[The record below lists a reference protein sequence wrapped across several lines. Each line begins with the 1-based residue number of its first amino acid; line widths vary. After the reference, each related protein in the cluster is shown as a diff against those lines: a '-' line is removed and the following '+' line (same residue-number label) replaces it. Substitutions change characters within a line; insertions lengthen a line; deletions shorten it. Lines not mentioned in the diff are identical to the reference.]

1 MEYYVM
7 VLVKFLIGFLIVI
20 LHLNFSGKTQMNQM
34 SPVDFIGNFVLG
46 GIIGGVIYNQ
56 DIPLLQYII
65 VLLTGVLLISLLNWV
80 CKHVWFFR
88 SFAIGEPITI
98 IKDGRFVMKNIL
110 EKNNKV
116 DILNIASILHSQGI
130 TSFQEVSYAQIEPSG
145 SLTAITEKGKYPSLI
160 LFKNGEYRVP
170 DLHKIDKDTDWL
182 KQQLQEQGLAEE
194 DVYLV
199 EYWDGKLNFIQH
211 NGEVKRC

>member
-1 MEYYVM
+1 M

-65 VLLTGVLLISLLNWV
+65 VLLIGVLLISLLNWV

-88 SFAIGEPITI
+88 SFAIGEPIAI
-98 IKDGRFVMKNIL
+98 IKDGKFIMENIL
-110 EKNNKV
+110 QKKNKI
-116 DILNIASILHSQGI
+116 DILNIVSILHAQGI
-130 TSFQEVSYAQIEPSG
+130 TSFQEVSFAQIEPSG
-145 SLTAITEKGKYPSLI
+145 SLTAITERGKYPSLI

-170 DLHKIDKDTDWL
+170 DLQKIHKDTDWL
-182 KQQLQEQGLAEE
+182 KQQLNEQGLSED
-194 DVYLV
+194 DVYLI
-199 EYWDGKLNFIQH
+199 EYWDSKLNFIQR

>member
-65 VLLTGVLLISLLNWV
+65 VLLIGVLLISLLNWV

-110 EKNNKV
+110 EK
-116 DILNIASILHSQGI
+116 
-130 TSFQEVSYAQIEPSG
+130 
-145 SLTAITEKGKYPSLI
+145 
-160 LFKNGEYRVP
+160 
-170 DLHKIDKDTDWL
+170 
-182 KQQLQEQGLAEE
+182 KQ
-194 DVYLV
+194 
-199 EYWDGKLNFIQH
+199 
-211 NGEVKRC
+211 

>member
-65 VLLTGVLLISLLNWV
+65 VLLIGVLLISLLNWV

-199 EYWDGKLNFIQH
+199 EYWDGKLNLIQH

>member
-65 VLLTGVLLISLLNWV
+65 VLLIGVLLISLLNWV

-88 SFAIGEPITI
+88 SFAIGEPIAI
-98 IKDGRFVMKNIL
+98 IKDGKFIMENIL
-110 EKNNKV
+110 QKKNKI
-116 DILNIASILHSQGI
+116 DILNIVSILHAQGI
-130 TSFQEVSYAQIEPSG
+130 TSFQEVSFAQIEPSG
-145 SLTAITEKGKYPSLI
+145 SLTAITERGKYPSLI

-170 DLHKIDKDTDWL
+170 DLQKIHKDTDWL
-182 KQQLQEQGLAEE
+182 KQQLNEQGLSED
-194 DVYLV
+194 DVYLI
-199 EYWDGKLNFIQH
+199 EYWDSKLNFIQR